1 MDILR
6 DPRQR
11 TIGIVVV
18 SAFALLMLVVVLV
31 WRTQSATPLNPPPPT
46 GTPATIILIPGYG
59 GGTDGFNTL
68 TSQLR
73 GSGAK
78 VLILNI
84 GNGEG
89 DINDYATSLQQVTR
103 ESAAPVAWIGYS
115 MGGLIARRA
124 YTADL
129 VPLVSSITSWGSPLQ
144 GTKSAALA
152 NFANACPTACQ
163 QMDPGSEFLG
173 SLPRWPNPP
182 ARWVSI
188 YSPDDEVIRP
198 YDSSELD
205 ETGVVN
211 IDLGACSPA
220 TTPTHSELPAN
231 PVVLSLTKA
240 NLSGQTVT
248 C

>member
-6 DPRQR
+6 NPRNR
-11 TIGIVVV
+11 TIAIIVI
-18 SAFALLMLVVVLV
+18 SVLV
-31 WRTQSATPLNPPPPT
+31 LLTLVLAVWWRTQSATPRNAAPPT

-59 GGTDGFNTL
+59 GGTDGFQTI

-89 DINDYATSLQQVTR
+89 DINDYAASLQQVTR
-103 ESAAPVAWIGYS
+103 ESAAPVACFASGR
-115 MGGLIARRA
+115 GGLMARKGVAPGLR
-124 YTADL
+124 
-129 VPLVSSITSWGSPLQ
+129 PLVSKITSWGSPLH

-163 QMDPGSEFLG
+163 QMDPGSEFLDT
-173 SLPRWPNPP
+173 LPRWPNPP
-182 ARWVSI
+182 TRWVSI
-188 YSPDDEVIRP
+188 FSPNDEVIRP

-205 ETGVVN
+205 ESGVVN
-211 IDLGACSPA
+211 IDLGTCSPA
-220 TTPTHSELPAN
+220 ATPTHSELPAN

-240 NLSGQTVT
+240 NLADQPVA

>member
-1 MDILR
+1 MDVLR
-6 DPRQR
+6 NPRTR
-11 TIGIVVV
+11 TIVFIAL
-18 SAFALLMLVVVLV
+18 SALLLVAVALTAW
-31 WRTQSATPLNPPPPT
+31 WRTQSAAPRNASPPT
-46 GTPATIILIPGYG
+46 GAPATVILIPGYG
-59 GGTDGFNTL
+59 GGTDGFGTI

-89 DINDYATSLQQVTR
+89 DINDYAASLQQVTR

-115 MGGLIARRA
+115 MGGLVARRA

-163 QMDPGSEFLG
+163 QMDPGSEFLDT
-173 SLPRWPNPP
+173 LPQWPNPP
-182 ARWVSI
+182 TRWVSI
-188 YSPDDEVIRP
+188 FSPDDEVIRP
-198 YDSSELD
+198 YESSELN

-211 IDLGACSPA
+211 IDLGTCSPA

-240 NLSGQTVT
+240 NLAGQTVA